1 MGELPDGRI
10 VKVRSSNEAG
20 RGRYTIDS
28 IKKTIKLK
36 GRLDMVN
43 EINFNE
49 IMNSQS
55 IQNEV
60 RLLYFNFNYLTLN
73 KFAVDNKGWFY
84 AQMEEHEKQIIEND
98 AYNLSETLKIM
109 GCKYIYNATAENL
122 LQQDN
127 FEVLQSSID
136 AEAIEVLNNYW
147 HEIPNSDSFIFSD
160 YPLKFLI
167 MRSIYTENK
176 RLYYIGEKSF
186 IKNACKGDCWE
197 FY

>member
-1 MGELPDGRI
+1 
-10 VKVRSSNEAG
+10 
-20 RGRYTIDS
+20 
-28 IKKTIKLK
+28 
-36 GRLDMVN
+36 MVN

-49 IMNSQS
+49 IMNSQL

-98 AYNLSETLKIM
+98 AYNLSQTLKII

-127 FEVLQSSID
+127 FEEISLQALKTSK
-136 AEAIEVLNNYW
+136 IEW
-147 HEIPNSDSFIFSD
+147 
-160 YPLKFLI
+160 K
-167 MRSIYTENK
+167 
-176 RLYYIGEKSF
+176 
-186 IKNACKGDCWE
+186 KNDCSTIVTL
-197 FY
+197 FRIV

>member
-1 MGELPDGRI
+1 
-10 VKVRSSNEAG
+10 
-20 RGRYTIDS
+20 
-28 IKKTIKLK
+28 
-36 GRLDMVN
+36 MVN

-49 IMNSQS
+49 IMNSQL

-98 AYNLSETLKIM
+98 AYNLSQTLKII

-136 AEAIEVLNNYW
+136 TEAIEVLNNYW

-167 MRSIYTENK
+167 MRPVYTENQ

-186 IKNACKGDCWE
+186 IKNSCKIGINNI
-197 FY
+197 

>member
-1 MGELPDGRI
+1 MGELPDDRI
-10 VKVRSSNEAG
+10 VKVRPSNEAG

-28 IKKTIKLK
+28 IKKTIELK

-55 IQNEV
+55 IQSEV

-73 KFAVDNKGWFY
+73 KFALDNKGWFY

-109 GCKYIYNATAENL
+109 GCKYIY
-122 LQQDN
+122 
-127 FEVLQSSID
+127 
-136 AEAIEVLNNYW
+136 
-147 HEIPNSDSFIFSD
+147 
-160 YPLKFLI
+160 
-167 MRSIYTENK
+167 
-176 RLYYIGEKSF
+176 
-186 IKNACKGDCWE
+186 
-197 FY
+197 

>member
-10 VKVRSSNEAG
+10 VKVRPSNEAG

-28 IKKTIKLK
+28 IKKTIELK
-36 GRLDMVN
+36 GRLDMVK

-73 KFAVDNKGWFY
+73 KFALDNKGWFY

-98 AYNLSETLKIM
+98 AYDLSETLKIM

-136 AEAIEVLNNYW
+136 VEAIEVLNNYW

-167 MRSIYTENK
+167 NLNST
-176 RLYYIGEKSF
+176 
-186 IKNACKGDCWE
+186 
-197 FY
+197 